1 MSRRNLLG
9 LVLAGA
15 IGTLGGWV
23 FSILALPLPWM
34 LGSMLFTAVAAIGGA
49 PVALVLPIRNG
60 FVTILGLMLGSSF
73 TADLLTQLDQW
84 ASGMVLM
91 IVSVT
96 LMTIFSVQLFRRFG
110 HFDHITAYFSST
122 PGGLGLM
129 TLIGEQE
136 GGEARTIAMVH
147 SARIF
152 FTVFAIPA
160 YLLLIE
166 GIEVPR
172 GSALLNG
179 QPTANPN
186 ELMIL
191 TGCAIVGYSVGRLI
205 RLPGYQIIGPMAAAA
220 AVYIAG
226 FVTAPLP
233 APLIWM
239 AQVVLGASIGVRF
252 RGIVFSRMAWPL
264 LFAFISGAMMLTAAI
279 ILANLAAPWIGVS
292 KHALLLALAPGGL
305 AEMCLIG
312 YTLGVDPAFT
322 ATMHIIRI
330 LLVATL
336 APVAFRL
343 LHRSRRTH

>member
-1 MSRRNLLG
+1 
-9 LVLAGA
+9 
-15 IGTLGGWV
+15 
-23 FSILALPLPWM
+23 
-34 LGSMLFTAVAAIGGA
+34 MLFTAVAAIGGA
-49 PVALVLPIRNG
+49 PVALALPIRNG

-166 GIEVPR
+166 GIEVPQ
-172 GSALLNG
+172 GPALLNG
-179 QPTANPN
+179 QSTANFN

-191 TGCAIVGYSVGRLI
+191 TGCAIGGYSVGRLI
-205 RLPGYQIIGPMAAAA
+205 RLPGYQIIGPMAARAPYLDGTGGTRCLDRS
-220 AVYIAG
+220 AV
-226 FVTAPLP
+226 
-233 APLIWM
+233 
-239 AQVVLGASIGVRF
+239 
-252 RGIVFSRMAWPL
+252 
-264 LFAFISGAMMLTAAI
+264 SG
-279 ILANLAAPWIGVS
+279 
-292 KHALLLALAPGGL
+292 H
-305 AEMCLIG
+305 
-312 YTLGVDPAFT
+312 
-322 ATMHIIRI
+322 
-330 LLVATL
+330 
-336 APVAFRL
+336 RL
-343 LHRSRRTH
+343 LTHGVAPAICFYLGCHDAHRSHYLGQPGRTVDRRQQACPAARTRPWRAR